1 MKEEMKDKFKKIKKG
16 GYIMKKK
23 TINVLLVLMLLIL
36 VLSGCTKTKE
46 NGTKTN
52 PKNETSQAREYEEPI
67 KNYFDGLN
75 KCDAKMYASAY
86 PKFIQMEESIK
97 DKTLKDRKKNLERTY
112 GDNLKYSYEILSDK
126 ELKEYELEKIE
137 DHIKDAYKE
146 NVTVKKGYEVKVKE
160 KISGDKDF
168 DEATDFTYVYNIDGD
183 WYIINVS
190 PKDI

>member
-1 MKEEMKDKFKKIKKG
+1 MKRYHYTKI
-16 GYIMKKK
+16 IMKKK

-52 PKNETSQAREYEEPI
+52 PKNETSRAKEYEEPI

-86 PKFIQMEESIK
+86 PKFIQIEKSIK

-112 GDNLKYSYEILSDK
+112 GDNLKYSYEILLDK
-126 ELKEYELEKIE
+126 ELKEYELENVE
-137 DHIKDAYKE
+137 DYLYEKYKE
-146 NVTVKKGYEVKVKE
+146 STSIKKGYEVKVKE
-160 KISGDKDF
+160 RISGDNDF
-168 DEATDFTYVYNIDGD
+168 DETTEAIYVYNIDGD
-183 WYIINVS
+183 WYIIDVS
-190 PKDI
+190 PEKARDFK